1 MSQSKK
7 GKLNY
12 RCPSCFAREIDMD
25 MFYDEEEKEY
35 YCIRCCYHGT
45 EEEVKKANELC
56 KLRYKHI
63 ADRITSLGD
72 DNEPVSF
79 HPYKKGEL

>member
-1 MSQSKK
+1 
-7 GKLNY
+7 
-12 RCPSCFAREIDMD
+12 MD

-45 EEEVKKANELC
+45 EEEGKKSNELC

>member
-1 MSQSKK
+1 MPQAKK

-25 MFYDEEEKEY
+25 MFFDEKTKEY
-35 YCIRCCYHGT
+35 YCLRCCYHGT

-56 KLRYKHI
+56 KLRYKMI
-63 ADRITSLGD
+63 DQRVD
-72 DNEPVSF
+72 DIGKDDEPLRS
-79 HPYKKGEL
+79 HQYKKGEL